1 MPRSNSIAFVSPRFA
16 QGATVGGAETLLKAL
31 AVRAAALG
39 RKVTFLTTCATNHF
53 TWRNELPPGSRSADG
68 MEIIFFPVDDNR
80 DIATFLRVQDKISR
94 GVSISRE
101 EEMAWLSN
109 NVNSTALCEHLR
121 DHGAEYDRIV
131 TGPYLFGLVYF
142 VSKIHASRTILVPCL
157 HDEPFAYLNEF
168 KTMFRSVR
176 GFMFNTAPERDLACK
191 MYGLDRASTNV
202 VGIGLEPFDVSR
214 TAFAQKFG
222 VTVPYV
228 IYSGRRE
235 PLKGIPL
242 LVDYLTA
249 FRARTR
255 RDIKVVFTGSGPID
269 PPSDLAPHV
278 IDLGFASETDKHEAM
293 AGAVAFCHP
302 SVNESLSIVL
312 LESWLARTPALV
324 REASEVLR
332 YQCKTANGGL
342 WFRNY
347 PEFEE
352 ELVALLD
359 NNALRN
365 AMGNSGREYAL
376 REYSWKTIE
385 PRLLEAL
392 DRD

>member
-1 MPRSNSIAFVSPRFA
+1 
-16 QGATVGGAETLLKAL
+16 L
-31 AVRAAALG
+31 
-39 RKVTFLTTCATNHF
+39 
-53 TWRNELPPGSRSADG
+53 
-68 MEIIFFPVDDNR
+68 
-80 DIATFLRVQDKISR
+80 
-94 GVSISRE
+94 
-101 EEMAWLSN
+101 
-109 NVNSTALCEHLR
+109 
-121 DHGAEYDRIV
+121 
-131 TGPYLFGLVYF
+131 
-142 VSKIHASRTILVPCL
+142 
-157 HDEPFAYLNEF
+157 
-168 KTMFRSVR
+168 
-176 GFMFNTAPERDLACK
+176 
-191 MYGLDRASTNV
+191 YGLDRASTNV
-202 VGIGLEPFDVSR
+202 VGIGLEPFDVDR
-214 TAFAQKFG
+214 AAFAQKFG
-222 VTVPYV
+222 VTAPYV

-255 RDIKVVFTGSGPID
+255 RDIKAVFTGSGPID
-269 PPSDLAPHV
+269 PPSELAPHV

-352 ELVALLD
+352 ELLALLD
-359 NNALRN
+359 NQALRT
-365 AMGNSGREYAL
+365 AMGNSGREYVL
-376 REYSWKTIE
+376 KEYSWKTIE
-385 PRLLEAL
+385 PKLLEAL
-392 DRD
+392 DKD